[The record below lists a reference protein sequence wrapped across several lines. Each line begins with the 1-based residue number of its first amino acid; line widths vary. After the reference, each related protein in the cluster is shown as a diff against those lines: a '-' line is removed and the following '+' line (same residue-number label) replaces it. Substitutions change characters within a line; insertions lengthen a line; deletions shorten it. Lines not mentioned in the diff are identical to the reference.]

1 MKKKTFWTYLGR
13 LLIAVILV
21 IVISLLGIFIFDR
34 YNPATSDFKNM
45 YSNSYWDELDGFM
58 SYDELKK
65 GEARFDYTSPEY
77 ESPYDEDD
85 TVLEKINK
93 SRYSEELNLIIDSLN
108 RRLTTIKNELNNINA
123 AHTAIPDVTPNIINF
138 KGLFWVFLFFTDASP

>member
-13 LLIAVILV
+13 SLIAVILV

-65 GEARFDYTSPEY
+65 VRH
-77 ESPYDEDD
+77 
-85 TVLEKINK
+85 VLTILV
-93 SRYSEELNLIIDSLN
+93 LNMKVLMMKMIQ
-108 RRLTTIKNELNNINA
+108 
-123 AHTAIPDVTPNIINF
+123 F
-138 KGLFWVFLFFTDASP
+138 